1 MIDGERG
8 TNSIVDE
15 APEYARAIELHR
27 EHPVVKQ
34 WFHQIAPCELLLPG
48 EVSATFLMIE
58 FRDGNL
64 AAMVWGDGQGNWG
77 TGGWR
82 PLSAQRVMDVDI
94 AYLQDAPAANSFT
107 AILDM
112 VAARRREIAT
122 EPSPARRWW
131 RFWR

>member
-1 MIDGERG
+1 MTDGEYE
-8 TNSIVDE
+8 TNSLVDE
-15 APEYARAIELHR
+15 APDYVRAIELHR
-27 EHPVVKQ
+27 EHPVVKH
-34 WFHQIAPCELLLPG
+34 WFHQITPCELLLPG
-48 EVSATFLMIE
+48 QVSATFLMIE

-82 PLSAQRVMDVDI
+82 PLSPKCVMDVDMT
-94 AYLQDAPAANSFT
+94 YLQDAPAAGSFT

-112 VAARRREIAT
+112 VAARRREIASAT
-122 EPSPARRWW
+122 EPARRWW

>member
-1 MIDGERG
+1 MIDGEYE

-15 APEYARAIELHR
+15 APGYVRAIELHR
-27 EHPVVKQ
+27 EHPVVKH
-34 WFHQIAPCELLLPG
+34 WFHQITPCELLLPG
-48 EVSATFLMIE
+48 QVSATFLMIE

-82 PLSAQRVMDVDI
+82 ALSSNSVMDVDI
-94 AYLQDAPAANSFT
+94 AYLQDSPAACSFT
-107 AILDM
+107 EILDM
-112 VAARRREIAT
+112 VAARRRDIT
-122 EPSPARRWW
+122 PEPSPARRWW